1 MYIEVRNLTK
11 RIRKATVLDHIDLH
25 LKSGRI
31 YGLRGKNGS
40 GKTMLM
46 RALCGL
52 IVPSEGTVDLNGEIL
67 GKDLSFPRSVGV
79 LIENPSFLG
88 GYTGFDN
95 LKLLASIQRR
105 VGDEAIRAV
114 LETVGLDPQD
124 KRKYRKYSL
133 GMKQRLGIAAAVMER
148 PALVLLDEPINALD
162 EKGMELVRGILRDLK
177 EEGAL
182 ILVACHDKE
191 ELDALSDEIYTLE
204 NGRIVDH
211 CIVEPAGQPAEKG
224 GDRDVE

>member
-1 MYIEVRNLTK
+1 MYIEVKGLTK
-11 RIRKATVLDHIDLH
+11 RIRKATVLDHIDLY
-25 LKSGRI
+25 LESGRI

-52 IVPSEGTVDLNGEIL
+52 ISPSGGTIDLNGEIL

-88 GYTGFDN
+88 VYTGFDN

-105 VGDEAIRAV
+105 AGDEDIRAV

-133 GMKQRLGIAAAVMER
+133 GMKQRLGIAAAIMER
-148 PALVLLDEPINALD
+148 PALILLDEPINALD
-162 EKGMELVRGILRDLK
+162 EKGITLVRGILHDLK

-191 ELDALSDEIYTLE
+191 ELDALSDEIFTLE

-211 CIVEPAGQPAEKG
+211 CIVEPAEKG